1 MPSVPSRISTGVAG
15 LDEILGG
22 GFIENRIYLVEGGA
36 GAGKTTLALQFL
48 LNGRAE
54 GERGLYVTMSETA
67 DELRVVADSHGWSL
81 DGVEMFELESAE
93 RMLDPANGTTL
104 LHPWEVELGETVRVI
119 LEQVERVNPTRV
131 VFDSLSELRLL
142 AQDPLRYRRQILA
155 IKQYFSRR
163 NMTLL
168 MLDDYS
174 PIRTE
179 GSQHLHSLCHGVIS
193 LERKSRQYGG
203 TRRRLEVMKFRA
215 AAVHEGWHDFDI
227 ARGGIQVYPRLV
239 AADHS
244 TAFDAAHLSSGVT
257 ELDAMLGGGP
267 LRGTSV
273 LVSGPSGAGKTT
285 LALQYVAAAAAR
297 GERCAIYEFD
307 ERAATVLA
315 RAAACGVA
323 IDRHVQGGDALLR
336 QIDPAEVAPG
346 AFAAMVRTAVDAGV
360 RVVVIDSLNGYL
372 TSMPQEDQLLLQ
384 VHELLFYLAQ
394 KGVTTFLINPQEGM
408 VGAMSTAQ
416 TVSYVAD
423 AVFLLRFFE
432 AGGRIRRAVTVVK
445 NRGGP
450 HENIIREMSIGHG
463 GIRLGP
469 PLTQFEGVLTGTP
482 TYVGRDS
489 PWLAEEVGVT
499 LATQGVPA

>member
-1 MPSVPSRISTGVAG
+1 MPSAPPRISTGVTG

-22 GFIENRIYLVEGGA
+22 GFLDNRIYLVEGGP
-36 GAGKTTLALQFL
+36 GSGKTTLALQFL
-48 LNGRAE
+48 LNGRAA
-54 GERGLYVTMSETA
+54 GERGLYVTLSETA

-81 DGVEMFELESAE
+81 DGIEMFELESAE
-93 RMLDPANGTTL
+93 QMLGPANSTTL

-119 LEQVERVNPTRV
+119 LEQVERVKPSRV

-168 MLDDYS
+168 MLDDHIPVKVES
-174 PIRTE
+174 
-179 GSQHLHSLCHGVIS
+179 SQRLHSLCHGVIS
-193 LERKSRQYGG
+193 LERKSRQYGA

-215 AAVHEGWHDFDI
+215 AAFHEGWHDFDI
-227 ARGGIQVYPRLV
+227 THGGIEVYPRLV
-239 AADHS
+239 AADHY
-244 TAFDAAHLSSGVT
+244 TPIEVAQLSSGVP

-285 LALQYVAAAAAR
+285 LALQYVAAAAGR

-307 ERAATVLA
+307 ERAGTVLA

-323 IDRHVQGGDALLR
+323 IDRHVEGGNTLLR

-346 AFAAMVRTAVDAGV
+346 AFAAMVRAAVDAGV

-372 TSMPQEDQLLLQ
+372 TSMPQEDHLLLR

-394 KGVTTFLINPQEGM
+394 KGVTTFLINPQEGI

-423 AVFLLRFFE
+423 TVFLLRFFE
-432 AGGRIRRAVTVVK
+432 AGGRIRKAVTVVK

-450 HENIIREMSIGHG
+450 HETTIREMSIGRD
-463 GIRLGP
+463 GIRLGR
-469 PLTQFEGVLTGTP
+469 PLAHFEGVLTGNP
-482 TYVGRDS
+482 TYVGHDN
-489 PWLAEEVGVT
+489 PWLVEMTEET
-499 LATQGVPA
+499 RTTQGAPA